1 MGETK
6 NMTKH
11 AVCILILVLLSVTL
25 LSAEEPYRGISL
37 QQARDLAL
45 QQNPEYQSAGAALN
59 AARWSKTNAISSMLP
74 SLSFSGTML
83 YMDPATT
90 VNTGGNP
97 IELNNDQR
105 TMSLNLSQP
114 LFVGGKL
121 YQAYKIA
128 ENSHELS
135 KLSLSAQALSLISE
149 VESKYYAVLQL
160 QDAYEIALSEQQQ
173 ALNNLELAEL
183 KQQNGL
189 IARADYLRFQANK
202 NNKDLALLQGET
214 ALKLALKD
222 FNNYLAATEPLM
234 PMKLNLNAGGV
245 EMFTELD
252 AKAIDVFTQRA
263 LNLAN
268 QSNISLRS
276 VNKSLE
282 LSERAY
288 KIAKGSFLP
297 TLMLTG
303 SRQYKENGL
312 DRYDFEASNQ
322 IMLNLSI
329 PLLPQVGNYAA
340 ARKAYFDA
348 EKQRY
353 EAESAIAGIK
363 LGIEAAAINLI
374 SSARQVES
382 AQLSL
387 QITQD
392 MYDQLLE
399 RFRLNM
405 LSGMEL
411 LDAELMLSASRL
423 ANNNAFYNFFKAR
436 LALLT
441 AMGTD
446 DYSVLNTLLQ
456 R

>member
-1 MGETK
+1 
-6 NMTKH
+6 
-11 AVCILILVLLSVTL
+11 
-25 LSAEEPYRGISL
+25 
-37 QQARDLAL
+37 
-45 QQNPEYQSAGAALN
+45 
-59 AARWSKTNAISSMLP
+59 
-74 SLSFSGTML
+74 
-83 YMDPATT
+83 
-90 VNTGGNP
+90 
-97 IELNNDQR
+97 
-105 TMSLNLSQP
+105 
-114 LFVGGKL
+114 
-121 YQAYKIA
+121 
-128 ENSHELS
+128 
-135 KLSLSAQALSLISE
+135 
-149 VESKYYAVLQL
+149 
-160 QDAYEIALSEQQQ
+160 
-173 ALNNLELAEL
+173 
-183 KQQNGL
+183 
-189 IARADYLRFQANK
+189 
-202 NNKDLALLQGET
+202 
-214 ALKLALKD
+214 
-222 FNNYLAATEPLM
+222 
-234 PMKLNLNAGGV
+234 
-245 EMFTELD
+245 
-252 AKAIDVFTQRA
+252 
-263 LNLAN
+263 
-268 QSNISLRS
+268 
-276 VNKSLE
+276 
-282 LSERAY
+282 
-288 KIAKGSFLP
+288 IAKGSFLP